1 MLGQRWHRIGLCWA
15 ILVVFCGFCWPLL
28 GKSWDHIGLVLGHFG
43 LCWDI
48 LGHVG
53 TILGS
58 SWAIL
63 GSFRICVGLCF
74 GLGHFSVVDF
84 SSMQACAKNTKNIR
98 KNTPKI
104 PGKIQF
110 VDYVADGFC
119 CFFLVVFVSF
129 LGHAAVRLCL
139 PDLGLMLGIVGYVG
153 TFWAT
158 LSHFW
163 GILWFLYVA
172 VGFCWARIGTILGS
186 SWAILGHFRICVGL
200 CFGLGHFSVVDF
212 SSMQACAKNTKNI
225 RKNTP
230 KIPGKIQF
238 VDYVADGFCCYF
250 LVVFVSFLGHAAVR
264 LCLPDLGLMLGIVGY
279 VGTFW
284 ATLSHFWGILWF
296 LYVSVGFC
304 WARIGTILGSS
315 WAILGS
321 SWAILGHFRI
331 CVGLCFGLGHFSVVD
346 FSSMQGVCKKHKKT
360 KETIQFV
367 DYVADGFCC
376 YCLVVFVSFLGHAA
390 VMLGHSGPFSDLF
403 RPLFWT
409 RACQRR
415 WLFVHARRVQK
426 KAKIPGKNTICIP
439 QWISTTKCYGLGPGK
454 WTKTLVWNF

>member
-1 MLGQRWHRIGLCWA
+1 MLGQRLHRIGLCWA

-53 TILGS
+53 QELGPY
-58 SWAIL
+58 WACL
-63 GSFRICVGLCF
+63 GPFWAM
-74 GLGHFSVVDF
+74 LGHFGPCWSHIGLILGHFGLFSDLCRPLFWTRAFQRRWLFVRASVCKKH
-84 SSMQACAKNTKNIR
+84 QKYQE
-98 KNTPKI
+98 KI
-104 PGKIQF
+104 HQKYQEKIEF

-119 CFFLVVFVSF
+119 CYFLVVFVSF

-163 GILWFLYVA
+163 GILWFLYVS
-172 VGFCWARIGTILGS
+172 VGFCWARIGTRAFQRRWLFVR
-186 SWAILGHFRICVGL
+186 A
-200 CFGLGHFSVVDF
+200 SVCKKH
-212 SSMQACAKNTKNI
+212 QKYQE
-225 RKNTP
+225 
-230 KIPGKIQF
+230 KIHQKYQEKIEF

-315 WAILGS
+315 WAIWAHLGPF
-321 SWAILGHFRI
+321 WAIFHIGLVLGHF
-331 CVGLCFGLGHFSVVD
+331 GLWISVVD
-346 FSSMQGVCKKHKKT
+346 FSSVQAWEK
-360 KETIQFV
+360 IP
-367 DYVADGFCC
+367 
-376 YCLVVFVSFLGHAA
+376 LFLGHFEP
-390 VMLGHSGPFSDLF
+390 LGSGMSASLTF
-403 RPLFWT
+403 RPCK
-409 RACQRR
+409 AC
-415 WLFVHARRVQK
+415 AK
-426 KAKIPGKNTICIP
+426 KDKNTICIP
-439 QWISTTKCYGLGPGK
+439 QWISTTKCYDLGPGK